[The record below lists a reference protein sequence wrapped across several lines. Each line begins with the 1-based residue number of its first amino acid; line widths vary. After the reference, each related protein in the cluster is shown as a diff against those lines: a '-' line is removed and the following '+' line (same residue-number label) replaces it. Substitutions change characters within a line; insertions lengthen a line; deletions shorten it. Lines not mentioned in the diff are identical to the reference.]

1 MALKTSRCRHPSIS
15 KTVWGNIRKI
25 QYMRDISDDNLALM
39 LECSTKTLRNYDNKP
54 ECITLKTLQLFCINA
69 EVGMAELIV

>member
-1 MALKTSRCRHPSIS
+1 MALKTPRYRYPSIS

-25 QYMRDISDDNLALM
+25 QYMRDISEDDLALM
-39 LECSTKTLRNYDNKP
+39 LECSTKTLRNYDIKP